1 MANKGGNVGEENSLG
16 RVQLLTESGELILVP
31 KPSNDPNDPLN
42 W

>member
-1 MANKGGNVGEENSLG
+1 MELKGRDVVEETSLG
-16 RVQLLTESGELILVP
+16 RVQLLTESGERILVP

>member
-1 MANKGGNVGEENSLG
+1 MELKGRDFVEEKSLG
-16 RVQLLTESGELILVP
+16 RVQLLTESGERILVP

>member
-1 MANKGGNVGEENSLG
+1 MATKGGGVVEGKSLG
-16 RVQLLTESGELILVP
+16 RVQLLTESGERILVP